1 METYNRICVE
11 DYAVTDREGTVA
23 EVQRGKEYLT
33 SATGPDGTVTVFS
46 RYWFPV
52 PVSKFGGEQRFT

>member
-1 METYNRICVE
+1 MTTFNRICIE
-11 DYAVTDREGTVA
+11 DYAVTDSKGAVA
-23 EVQRGKEYLT
+23 EVKRGKDYLT
-33 SATGPDGTVTVFS
+33 SDVQTDGTVTVFT